1 MLSSV
6 SEKPDDYLGSAR
18 VFPSDYREHNYSFY
32 MFAIVS
38 DVSFTASHS
47 FLFIIFISVKK

>member
-32 MFAIVS
+32 MFVIVS